1 MIIVRCLPFFFYGG
15 YLTYV
20 FLFLL
25 IGGAM
30 FKLVRW

>member
-1 MIIVRCLPFFFYGG
+1 MIIVHCLEFFFYGG

-20 FLFLL
+20 FLFMM

-30 FKLVRW
+30 YKLTRF